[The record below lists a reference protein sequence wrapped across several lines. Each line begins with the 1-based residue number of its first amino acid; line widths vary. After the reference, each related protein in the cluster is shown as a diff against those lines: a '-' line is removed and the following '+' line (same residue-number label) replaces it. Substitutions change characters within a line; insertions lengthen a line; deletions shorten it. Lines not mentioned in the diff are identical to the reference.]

1 MRGGRTLLA
10 LIAVVFIVAGCGTYQ
25 LVESGHRVTVGECFR
40 VDPGIPWSMT
50 KEGGVIV
57 WTVDGQ
63 ALERLIFFPG
73 IKDGAPLIGRN
84 RSAGTPQMPTYK
96 DSMTLLEVADLL
108 EATMA
113 RLNYHQ
119 FEKQNLRPATIGGL
133 DGFRV
138 DFSFVSEQGLEYRG
152 FAEGATKDHKLY
164 LVMYMGTA
172 LHYYNRYEPIADQII
187 TGMEIL

>member
-1 MRGGRTLLA
+1 MRGGRGVLA
-10 LIAVVFIVAGCGTYQ
+10 LIAVVFILAGCGVYR
-25 LVESGHRVTVGECFR
+25 LVESGHRITVGECFR
-40 VDPGIPWSMT
+40 VDPEIAWSMT
-50 KEGGVIV
+50 KDVGVVV
-57 WTVDGQ
+57 WTVDGRG
-63 ALERLIFFPG
+63 LEQLLFFPG
-73 IKDGAPLIGRN
+73 VKDGAPLIARKQSGK
-84 RSAGTPQMPTYK
+84 SQPMPTYE
-96 DSMTLLEVADLL
+96 DSMTLLEVVDLL

-119 FEKQNLRPATIGGL
+119 FAKQNLRPAPIGGL

-152 FAEGATKDHKLY
+152 EAVGATKDHKLY

-172 LHYYNRYEPIADQII
+172 LHYYDRYKTTVDRII